1 MNKNKKLVSFV
12 CAIAMII
19 TMLSSF
25 TFVSAAEEGFTLS
38 TPVVSSDGKTI
49 TFDVGYTNIT
59 SGISSGRFKINM
71 PEEVTAVAAAASLY
85 FQQFLIDINCSF
97 TVSFVVPASD
107 PASDV
112 TFNVPNV
119 CVSASPTE
127 M

>member
-59 SGISSGRFKINM
+59 YN
-71 PEEVTAVAAAASLY
+71 
-85 FQQFLIDINCSF
+85 FL
-97 TVSFVVPASD
+97 
-107 PASDV
+107 
-112 TFNVPNV
+112 
-119 CVSASPTE
+119 
-127 M
+127 

>member
-49 TFDVGYTNIT
+49 TFDRVDL
-59 SGISSGRFKINM
+59 R
-71 PEEVTAVAAAASLY
+71 
-85 FQQFLIDINCSF
+85 LICQKKLLLLQLIRLHKQVD
-97 TVSFVVPASD
+97 
-107 PASDV
+107 
-112 TFNVPNV
+112 
-119 CVSASPTE
+119 
-127 M
+127 

>member
-49 TFDVGYTNIT
+49 TFDVG
-59 SGISSGRFKINM
+59 
-71 PEEVTAVAAAASLY
+71 
-85 FQQFLIDINCSF
+85 
-97 TVSFVVPASD
+97 
-107 PASDV
+107 
-112 TFNVPNV
+112 
-119 CVSASPTE
+119 
-127 M
+127 